1 LESATAQILRD
12 GARQSAAYGVG
23 ALASIGAVATG
34 LYAADKVRDGARLP
48 LNKARN
54 LKLRRVA

>member
-1 LESATAQILRD
+1 MLRD
-12 GARQSAAYGVG
+12 GARQSAACGVR
-23 ALASIGAVATG
+23 ALAATG